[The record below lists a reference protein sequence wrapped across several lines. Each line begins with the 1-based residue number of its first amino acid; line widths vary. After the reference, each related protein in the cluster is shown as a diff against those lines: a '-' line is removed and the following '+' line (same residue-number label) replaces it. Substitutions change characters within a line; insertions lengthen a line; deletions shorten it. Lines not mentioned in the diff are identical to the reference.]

1 MSILVVDD
9 SKDDRLLLQSILT
22 AAGYKEVLMAESAR
36 DACKYLGMDDSGRM
50 VAGVDLIL
58 LDILMPEMDGM
69 EACRQIR
76 EIEHLQDVPI
86 VMVTSRTEA
95 EMLQLAFA
103 AGAVDYI
110 TKPIKKVELIARVRS
125 VLRLKREMDRRKAQE
140 LEVNE
145 VRRQLEEANQTLLR
159 LSFLDGVTGI
169 TNRRR
174 FEEFLDDEWRKAAKE
189 GKPLSLMLLDLDFFK
204 AYNDTYGA
212 EAGDEYIR
220 QVASTLSGGLR
231 TEADNR
237 VGDLISRYGGDE
249 FVIIL
254 RNTPASHAKLVAERL
269 QQALKTKIS
278 PKQPGAPVLTA
289 SIGVAGYPDHA
300 QNKRALLHKAEEA
313 MFRAKDEGRN
323 RICVADAP

>member
-76 EIEHLQDVPI
+76 EIEHLRDVPI

-254 RNTPASHAKLVAERL
+254 RDTPASHAKLVAERL

-313 MFRAKDEGRN
+313 MFRAKDAGRN

>member
-22 AAGYKEVLMAESAR
+22 AAGYKDVLMAESAI
-36 DACKYLGMDDSGRM
+36 DACKFLGMDENGRM
-50 VAGVDLIL
+50 VAGVELIL
-58 LDILMPEMDGM
+58 LDVLMPEMDGI

-76 EIEHLQDVPI
+76 EIEHLRDVPI

-110 TKPIKKVELIARVRS
+110 IKPIKKVELIARVRS

-145 VRRQLEEANQTLLR
+145 IRKQLEEANQTLLR
-159 LSFLDGVTGI
+159 LSFLDGLTGI

-174 FEEFLDDEWRKAAKE
+174 FEEFLDDEWRKAARD
-189 GKPLSLMLLDLDFFK
+189 GKPISLMLLDLDFFK
-204 AYNDTYGA
+204 AYNDTYGS

-231 TEADNR
+231 TEADDR
-237 VGDLISRYGGDE
+237 MGDLISRYGGDE

-254 RNTPASHAKLVAERL
+254 RNTPAAHAKLVAGRL
-269 QQALKTKIS
+269 QDALKTKIS
-278 PKQPGAPVLTA
+278 PKQPGAPILTV
-289 SIGVAGYPDHA
+289 SIGVAGFPDHA
-300 QNKRALLHKAEEA
+300 QNKRALLHRAEEA
-313 MFRAKDEGRN
+313 MFRAKDAGRN
-323 RICVADAP
+323 RICIADSP

>member
-76 EIEHLQDVPI
+76 EIEHLRDVPI

-269 QQALKTKIS
+269 QQALKKIS
-278 PKQPGAPVLTA
+278 PKQPDAPVLTA

-313 MFRAKDEGRN
+313 MFRAKDAGRN

>member
-76 EIEHLQDVPI
+76 EIEHLRGVPI

-313 MFRAKDEGRN
+313 MFRAKDAGRN

>member
-76 EIEHLQDVPI
+76 EIEHLRDVPI